1 MKAKISII
9 VMMVI
14 VMTASCVLSQTGFYD
29 KSQRVTSGFIDKNPA
44 FDGKRTLSYGLSYI
58 TFLVFER
65 HTLPDN
71 SNICVLKFGFD
82 SAFGG
87 VKYLTNDANA
97 INRNPQIAFKHITGP
112 DSIINAMVVWEKVEN
127 SRVNI
132 YGSTYYNSVWSLPY
146 PIDTGAGIKSNPR
159 IAYNTVLSNNYLYSI
174 VYEKDGDIIYKNY
187 ESVLK
192 QVWNSANLT
201 DSIPDVCR
209 NPNVSSLLSSQPVF
223 VTYERQK
230 TNGDY
235 ALYYKKASSNYLFTG
250 DSIALRGNNRN
261 VCFINGYTGIN
272 LSYESNFSGKWGIYE
287 YDYGSSGQPT
297 TLLQSTVFNYRNLR
311 NYLYPVITNSP
322 SYFSSM
328 LTAYIVQRPLVTKLM
343 STVYLNPPMDS
354 ITIGDS
360 VSTTVMTQS
369 SGLFRNMSS
378 LVRVWMVFSKDSA
391 GYSTL
396 DARGKLIAIGGVTK
410 SGNEVPLS
418 YSLGQNYPNPFNSSS
433 KLKFEI
439 ANLRDV
445 KIIVYD
451 IMGRE
456 VKTLVNERLQPGTY
470 EVTFDSSMLS
480 SGVYFYRLVA
490 GEFSETKRMLLIK

>member
-9 VMMVI
+9 VMVLI

-44 FDGKRTLSYGLSYI
+44 FDGKRTLNYGMSYI

-65 HTLPDN
+65 HTLIDN

-82 SAFGG
+82 SAIGG

-97 INRNPQIAFKHITGP
+97 INRNPQIAYKHVTGP

-159 IAYNTVLSNNYLYSI
+159 IAYNTVLYNNYLYSI

-187 ESVLK
+187 ESVLNE
-192 QVWNSANLT
+192 VWNSANLT
-201 DSIPDVCR
+201 DSIPNACR

-261 VCFINGYTGIN
+261 VCFINGYTGIS

-297 TLLQSTVFNYRNLR
+297 TLLQSPVFNYRNLR

-322 SYFSSM
+322 SYFASM

-369 SGLFRNMSS
+369 SGLYRNMSN
-378 LVRVWMVFSKDSA
+378 LVRVWMVFNKDSA

-396 DARGKLIAIGGVTK
+396 DARGKLIAIGDVKKT
-410 SGNEVPLS
+410 GNEVPAT
-418 YSLGQNYPNPFNSSS
+418 YALGQNYPNPFNPRTVVSFSLPVAGDVS
-433 KLKFEI
+433 LKVC
-439 ANLRDV
+439 DV
-445 KIIVYD
+445 R
-451 IMGRE
+451 GR
-456 VKTLVNERLQPGTY
+456 VVQTLVNERLNEGTY
-470 EVTFDSSMLS
+470 EATFDGSTLN
-480 SGVYFYRLVA
+480 SGVYFYRIVTE
-490 GEFSETKRMLLIK
+490 GFSETKRMLLIK